1 MPNASNLN
9 GGNKNSAAAK
19 ANSRYKRVAVR
30 NSPRHS
36 SRPTNMKMMNTAC
49 RNQKWLIGTQNDN
62 NASIT
67 PTSLFTPGPT
77 ACNTENGMPTQN
89 SGTIN
94 RRTLPLKNAE
104 KSF

>member
-1 MPNASNLN
+1 
-9 GGNKNSAAAK
+9 
-19 ANSRYKRVAVR
+19 
-30 NSPRHS
+30 
-36 SRPTNMKMMNTAC
+36 MKMMNTAC

-77 ACNTENGMPTQN
+77 ACNTENGTPTQN
-89 SGTIN
+89 SGTIK

-104 KSF
+104 KSLPRIL